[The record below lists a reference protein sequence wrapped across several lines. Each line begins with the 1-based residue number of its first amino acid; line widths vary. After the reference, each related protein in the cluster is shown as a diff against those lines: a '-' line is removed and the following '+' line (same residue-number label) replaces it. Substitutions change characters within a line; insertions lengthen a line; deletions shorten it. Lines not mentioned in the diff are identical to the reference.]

1 MTEMNCRSAFS
12 QLQELYLFSGIPDI
26 PFTWKGSPEQHNLC
40 SDMETVTGVKI
51 PAVPF
56 LHWRR

>member
-12 QLQELYLFSGIPDI
+12 QLQELYLVSGIPDI
-26 PFTWKGSPEQHNLC
+26 PFTCAGSPVQRNLC